1 MRAAS
6 RFLSSM
12 GCSFGLAVAASFMGG
27 IVSAE
32 SVRLGT
38 LVTEI
43 YPEIAARNTFLE
55 RRDPASLDRNE
66 PGGKA
71 ESENGDKRLRTL
83 DYAEI
88 LGRQFVTEL
97 DRRKYDLSDIE
108 VQALVRYIVPRANS
122 IDGMPLFVHHMNRR
136 DRDLM
141 IDYGGDVIRE
151 AADES
156 IQEIGWL
163 DDLENRLKSV
173 FKYELFVEGTG
184 EREYTNR
191 EFEWEDRKEALRQ
204 EETTVVQAPSSGRGR
219 YDAHYGMTLVNIDAS
234 YESIVGAPSAYVRW
248 EKMPVVDK
256 VKLEVQPLQEVSL
269 SLRDSLNERWYWQG
283 KAMLNGD
290 LDPEVAFNLTRRDE
304 ARRNRLTFFAEFGE
318 YERIGVMFGV
328 LL

>member
-1 MRAAS
+1 MKPPV
-6 RFLSSM
+6 RFLSRPVASLV
-12 GCSFGLAVAASFMGG
+12 LAFMAACMTG

-32 SVRLGT
+32 SVQLGT
-38 LVTEI
+38 FVTEI
-43 YPEIAARNTFLE
+43 YPEIAVGSSVFE
-55 RRDPASLDRNE
+55 RRDPASLDWKAIERS
-66 PGGKA
+66 A

-97 DRRKYDLSDIE
+97 DRRKYDLSDME
-108 VQALVRYIVPRANS
+108 VQGLVRDIVPRADS
-122 IDGMPLFVHHMNRR
+122 MGGMPRFVHHMNRR
-136 DRDLM
+136 DRDVM
-141 IDYGGDVIRE
+141 IDYGEDVVRE

-163 DDLENRLKSV
+163 DGLENRLKSV

-184 EREYTNR
+184 EREYSNR

-248 EKMPVVDK
+248 EKLPVVDK
-256 VKLEVQPLQEVSL
+256 LKLEVQPLEEVSL
-269 SLRDSLNERWYWQG
+269 SLRDSLNEKWYWQG
-283 KAMLNGD
+283 KAMVNGD
-290 LDPEVAFNLTRRDE
+290 LDPEVTFNLTRRDE

-318 YERIGVMFGV
+318 YERVGVMFGV

>member
-6 RFLSSM
+6 RFLR
-12 GCSFGLAVAASFMGG
+12 GVGTSFGLAVVAAFLASMAG
-27 IVSAE
+27 AE
-32 SVRLGT
+32 SVQLGT

-43 YPEIAARNTFLE
+43 YPEIAVGSTVFE
-55 RRDPASLDRNE
+55 RRDPTSLDW
-66 PGGKA
+66 KA
-71 ESENGDKRLRTL
+71 AERSGELKNGDKRLRTL

-97 DRRKYDLSDIE
+97 DRRKYDLSDME
-108 VQALVRYIVPRANS
+108 VQGLVRDIVPRANS
-122 IDGMPLFVHHMNRR
+122 IGGMPLFVHHMNSR

-141 IDYGGDVIRE
+141 IEYGEDVVRE

-163 DDLENRLKSV
+163 DDLENELKSL

-184 EREYTNR
+184 KREYSNR

-204 EETTVVQAPSSGRGR
+204 EETTVLQTPAGGRGR
-219 YDAHYGMTLVNIDAS
+219 YDGHYGITLVNIDAS

-248 EKMPVVDK
+248 EKLPVVDK
-256 VKLEVQPLQEVSL
+256 VKVEVQPLQEVSL
-269 SLRDSLNERWYWQG
+269 SLRDSLSEKWYWQG

-290 LDPEVAFNLTRRDE
+290 LDPEVTFNLTRRDE

-318 YERIGVMFGV
+318 YERVGVMFGV